1 VTRSKPGTRALDLKE
16 CDPLQSPLMTYL
28 MLLDSYRRNLF
39 NSINGVVIKITVCL
53 WIFLIFFSLFS
64 LFYISLFNNLFKML
78 FFSLAI
84 S

>member
-1 VTRSKPGTRALDLKE
+1 LV
-16 CDPLQSPLMTYL
+16 TYL
-28 MLLDSYRRNLF
+28 MLLDSYRRNLS
-39 NSINGVVIKITVCL
+39 NSINGVVIKISVCL
-53 WIFLIFFSLFS
+53 WRFLFFIFSLSS